1 MKKKYFFL
9 IYLAA
14 IILLN
19 GCGYEPV
26 YSSKNFLFKIDKI
39 THDKNKINNQIVRS
53 LKSISNNKTK
63 NLLIIELNSNK
74 EKKIVSKDK
83 AGNPQIFELLI
94 SINIKIEDKQKK
106 FESKQV
112 YNNIENKFELNEYE
126 LEIEAQI
133 INKLIDDIIIYLSSQ

>member
-63 NLLIIELNSNK
+63 NLLIIES
-74 EKKIVSKDK
+74 
-83 AGNPQIFELLI
+83 
-94 SINIKIEDKQKK
+94 
-106 FESKQV
+106 
-112 YNNIENKFELNEYE
+112 
-126 LEIEAQI
+126 
-133 INKLIDDIIIYLSSQ
+133 